1 MSFYM
6 AQEGR
11 HLLNATIEGTKN
23 AASGEGRVLEDY

>member
-11 HLLNATIEGTKN
+11 HLLNGAIEGIKN
-23 AASGEGRVLEDY
+23 AASGEGRALENY